1 MCLLL
6 FLFWFYSGRGA
17 PHRAGAID
25 RGRPAGAYPLF
36 RKFFVQKAPRPA
48 ILVEKAAGP
57 TPAPLERGVSHECNK
72 SLGLEPKHQ

>member
-6 FLFWFYSGRGA
+6 FYSGFILGA
-17 PHRAGAID
+17 GPRTGL
-25 RGRPAGAYPLF
+25 PAGAYPLF
-36 RKFFVQKAPRPA
+36 RKFFVQKVPRPA